1 MKRKELSASSDT
13 CWDRQRAKAYESE
26 MPGTKITPKKGKREK
41 LVAAVRR
48 RGDKKKEMTVR
59 DT

>member
-1 MKRKELSASSDT
+1 
-13 CWDRQRAKAYESE
+13 